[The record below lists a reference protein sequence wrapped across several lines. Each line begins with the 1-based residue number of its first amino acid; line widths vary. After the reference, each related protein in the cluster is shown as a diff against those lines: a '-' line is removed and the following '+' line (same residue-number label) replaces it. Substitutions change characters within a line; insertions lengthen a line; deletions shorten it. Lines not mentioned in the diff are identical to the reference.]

1 MVPASSASSE
11 EKSSASWYGCGTFAK
26 AILVKRKRIRGP
38 MSVAALPPFLQNNG
52 IGRKY
57 NAPLLAKRPALCND
71 WSLED
76 VGFAKFLGK

>member
-1 MVPASSASSE
+1 M
-11 EKSSASWYGCGTFAK
+11 
-26 AILVKRKRIRGP
+26 VKRKRIRGP

-76 VGFAKFLGK
+76 VGVAKFLGK